1 MGQQEAILRSEF
13 ADDLEAVERSGRVR
27 PVWWLLLASALLF
40 VTLWLTSTYTDYTP
54 GSDLGYNLGLVGGI
68 AMLLALLYSVAKRVR
83 LFSAWMH
90 MGHWFTVHMV
100 FGIAGPVLIMF
111 HSKFALESINGTLA
125 FWSMWLVFIS
135 GFIGRYLHG
144 KLQYDLQGRH
154 NFLQGLKEKIGVAAE
169 AVRSKFRYV
178 PEIDERLETFEMVAL
193 TPGEGLFSNLRLFL
207 ALPFRLECTY
217 LLACR
222 DIKKAVSKRA
232 LKKKWSPRK
241 TRRRLF
247 YGKTMVRTYLEA
259 VRSVAR
265 ASAYERLFS
274 LWHLVHIPLL
284 FWLAITGAIHVLA
297 VHMY

>member
-1 MGQQEAILRSEF
+1 MSQQEAILRSEY
-13 ADDLEAVERSGRVR
+13 ADDLEAVERPGRIR
-27 PVWWLLLASALLF
+27 PAIWLLLASALLL
-40 VTLWLTSTYTDYTP
+40 VALWLASAYTEYTP
-54 GSDLGYNLGLVGGI
+54 GSDLGYNLGLIGGL
-68 AMLLALLYSVAKRVR
+68 AMLLALLYSVTKRVR
-83 LFSAWMH
+83 FFATWMQ
-90 MGHWFTVHMV
+90 MGRWFTVHMIL
-100 FGIAGPVLIMF
+100 GIAGPVLIMF

-135 GFIGRYLHG
+135 GFIGRYLHT
-144 KLQYDLQGRH
+144 KLQYGLQGRH
-154 NFLQGLKEKIGVAAE
+154 DLLQGLKEKIGVAAE

-178 PEIDERLETFEMVAL
+178 PEIDERLEVFESDVLKPA
-193 TPGEGLFSNLRLFL
+193 EGLLSALGLFL

-222 DIKKAVSKRA
+222 DIKRAVDKRA
-232 LKKKWSPRK
+232 RRKKWSPRK
-241 TRRRLF
+241 TRRRIY
-247 YGKTMVRTYLEA
+247 YGKTMVRAYLEA